1 MVFCFGFQMPEYKFT
16 KILLQVLL
24 VMKHKQNQM
33 LQEKKSDIL
42 PWRDS
47 SKAKENELMRE
58 LCILS
63 SWRIKFSALFDELV
77 RVYAW
82 WMYEDERGNRINKSS
97 AKGKLGDPG
106 SFTTS
111 VRQDTQYHTV
121 LIIHTL

>member
-82 WMYEDERGNRINKSS
+82 WMYEDERGKRINKSS